1 MREKGKNKN
10 GREEKG
16 EEMGEVLLEVVK
28 LGIGVVFL
36 RLLADVLC
44 KSSTWQTQKKQPLVR
59 GCSLIFA
66 SPDFLIASVIGLS
79 YSMKTSFN
87 SIITLWPR
95 ACFLTCIV

>member
-36 RLLADVLC
+36 RILADVLC
-44 KSSTWQTQKKQPLVR
+44 KSSTWQTQKKTATCKRLQ
-59 GCSLIFA
+59 
-66 SPDFLIASVIGLS
+66 PDFC
-79 YSMKTSFN
+79 K
-87 SIITLWPR
+87 P
-95 ACFLTCIV
+95 